1 MAHLVEI
8 IETMSY
14 NPSASTSQQPANTA
28 AGGAGGMSMSVGMG
42 LSSSTSGGVND
53 NRVGAARL
61 SAAHKEWVLGYF
73 EKMAGEMRGRIGVYR
88 ARIAV
93 CLFFLGPGN
102 PGVTGRG
109 AKMERDVM
117 VSRFTLIPY
126 RSCIGSLKGSAAS
139 RTEPHR
145 RVCTS
150 TV

>member
-1 MAHLVEI
+1 MTQQTSALSSTLSSITSSLTTLQTRLRAEGVDMAHLVEI

-14 NPSASTSQQPANTA
+14 NPSAATSQQPANTA

-42 LSSSTSGGVND
+42 LSSSTGGGVND

-93 CLFFLGPGN
+93 CLLPLGP
-102 PGVTGRG
+102 V
-109 AKMERDVM
+109 
-117 VSRFTLIPY
+117 VSLY
-126 RSCIGSLKGSAAS
+126 Q
-139 RTEPHR
+139 
-145 RVCTS
+145 V
-150 TV
+150 